1 MKIRIA
7 DKSIGEVLLD
17 VYNDIGKSEE
27 YTLKSLAMLQMMC
40 MNNED
45 PAKFS
50 EFIKIIK
57 EAVDK
62 ASVLY
67 QGTVTD
73 ESASPT
79 AHFGD

>member
-1 MKIRIA
+1 MKIRVA
-7 DKSIGEVLLD
+7 DKSIGEIQLD
-17 VYNDIGKSEE
+17 IYTEIGKSEE

-45 PAKFS
+45 PSKFS

-62 ASVLY
+62 AQQLY
-67 QGTVTD
+67 QGVTD
-73 ESASPT
+73 ESTDPT
-79 AHFGD
+79 AHFGN